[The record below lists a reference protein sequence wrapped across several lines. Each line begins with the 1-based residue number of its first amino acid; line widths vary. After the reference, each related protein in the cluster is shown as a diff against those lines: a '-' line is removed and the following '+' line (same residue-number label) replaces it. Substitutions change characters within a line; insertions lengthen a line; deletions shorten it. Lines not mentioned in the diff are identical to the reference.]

1 MSQSQ
6 AAPPPPRLDTL
17 DDPRWAR
24 RRDASLTILLW
35 LLLFAAA
42 IWLLSHV
49 AHAAIILALS
59 ILLSYALV
67 PPVQILSRYM
77 PRWLA
82 IIIVY
87 LAILGALGALGYAI
101 LNTALTQ
108 FAALAQQAGSLITA
122 PNADI
127 SSPLIQQLQRLGLS
141 QSQIQSAQQQVITQV
156 EAVSQGAVPLL
167 GTIVNGTINALLDII
182 LVVVLSLYFLVDGR
196 RAARWLRTSAPLRWR
211 PTVYFLLNTVE
222 RVVGGY
228 IRGQLFMSTFM
239 GLIVGLGMGLLQ
251 VPYAVLLGML
261 AFVTEFIPVLGSLF
275 CGVICVLVAL
285 TQGWFLALLV
295 LAYFVVVHILDG
307 YVISPRVVGHAVG
320 LHPIVAITALVA
332 AADVFGIFGALF
344 AAPIAGLIQALL
356 TAFWIEWRETHAAQ
370 FPEQSDGKAIPL
382 TSPDQPDRDASFAL
396 AERDEATNT
405 VARQ

>member
-1 MSQSQ
+1 MSQPQ
-6 AAPPPPRLDTL
+6 GEPPPLLETL
-17 DDPRWAR
+17 DHPHWAR
-24 RRDASLTILLW
+24 RRDIALTLLLW
-35 LLLFAAA
+35 LLLLAAG

-49 AHAAIILALS
+49 AHAVIILAIA
-59 ILLSYALV
+59 ILLSYALM
-67 PPVQILSRYM
+67 PPVQILSRSM

-82 IIIVY
+82 IILVY
-87 LAILGALGALGYAI
+87 LAILGALGALGFAI

-108 FAALAQQAGSLITA
+108 FSSLTEQARALITSPSSDA
-122 PNADI
+122 

-141 QSQIQSAQQQVITQV
+141 QAQIQSGQQQVI
-156 EAVSQGAVPLL
+156 SQIEKISTGAVPLL
-167 GTIVNGTINALLDII
+167 GTVVNGTISALLDII
-182 LVVVLSLYFLVDGR
+182 LVIVLSLYFLVDGR
-196 RAARWLRTSAPLRWR
+196 RAARWLRTSAPMRWR
-211 PTVYFLLNTVE
+211 PSVSFLLNTIE

-239 GLIVGLGMGLLQ
+239 GLVVGIGMGLLQ

-285 TQGWFLALLV
+285 TQGWFLALIV
-295 LAYFVVVHILDG
+295 LGYFVVVHILDG

-356 TAFWIEWRETHAAQ
+356 SAFWIEWRGTQSSQ
-370 FPEQSDGKAIPL
+370 FPEHAGDKGVPL
-382 TSPDQPDRDASFAL
+382 KSPEQRIHEPAL
-396 AERDEATNT
+396 TAERDEATSR
-405 VARQ
+405 VSGQ

>member
-1 MSQSQ
+1 MMSQPQST
-6 AAPPPPRLDTL
+6 PPPLLDTL
-17 DDPRWAR
+17 DHPQWAR
-24 RRDASLTILLW
+24 RRDIALTLLLW
-35 LLLFAAA
+35 LLLLAAG
-42 IWLLSHV
+42 IWLLAHV

-59 ILLSYALV
+59 ILLAYALV
-67 PPVQILSRYM
+67 PPVQLLSRYL

-87 LAILGALGALGYAI
+87 LAILGALGALGYSL

-108 FAALAQQAGSLITA
+108 FAALAQQAGSLITS
-122 PNADI
+122 PNADA

-141 QSQIQSAQQQVITQV
+141 ESQIQSAQQQVISQV
-156 EAVSQGAVPLL
+156 EAISTGAVPWL
-167 GTIVNGTINALLDII
+167 GTIVNGTINAVLDII
-182 LVVVLSLYFLVDGR
+182 LVVVLSLYFLIDGR
-196 RAARWLRTSAPLRWR
+196 RAVLWLRSSASLRWR
-211 PTVYFLLNTVE
+211 PGVSFLLNTVE

-239 GLIVGLGMGLLQ
+239 GLIVGLGMAVLQ

-275 CGVICVLVAL
+275 AGVVCVLVAL
-285 TQGWFLALLV
+285 TQGWFLALIV
-295 LAYFVVVHILDG
+295 LAYFIVVHILDG

-332 AADVFGIFGALF
+332 AGDVFGIFGALF

-356 TAFWIEWRETHAAQ
+356 AALWIEWREMHPNQ
-370 FPEQSDGKAIPL
+370 FPESSGSKGVPL
-382 TSPDQPDRDASFAL
+382 TGAEQAKHEPTL
-396 AERDEATNT
+396 AVAEHDEATS
-405 VARQ
+405 RISGQ